1 MQQISLKLDH
11 GNFFCPVTGQQILS
25 PETMEASPATA
36 FIFLDATSQ
45 LVHTSDYLSEFQNHM
60 DNGTAF
66 SKGSQF
72 HEAIKRITNLVVF
85 AVTVNNGDFS
95 PAVRVGIDMNFCEE
109 AG

>member
-1 MQQISLKLDH
+1 MQQINLRLDH
-11 GNFFCPVTGQQILS
+11 VNFYCPVTGQQILG
-25 PETMEASPATA
+25 PDTIEASPATV
-36 FIFLDATSQ
+36 FIFQDATRQ
-45 LVHTSDYLSEFQNHM
+45 FAYISDYLSEFQTQV
-60 DNGTAF
+60 DNGTAL

-85 AVTVNNGDFS
+85 DLTVNNGDFS